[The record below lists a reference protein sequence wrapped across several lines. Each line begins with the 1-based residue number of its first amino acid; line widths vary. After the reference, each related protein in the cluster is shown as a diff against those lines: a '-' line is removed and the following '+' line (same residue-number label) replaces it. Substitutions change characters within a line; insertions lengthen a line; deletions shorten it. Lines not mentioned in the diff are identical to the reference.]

1 MLQSLLGA
9 LTPVF
14 LLILLGIVLSRK
26 TDWLSNPSLGTMV
39 SSIGVPALLLNSVL
53 TMNMDVLAMGKLIGV
68 TVLILALMAL
78 VTWGFLRLLGHSPR
92 YYLPPLVNP
101 NTGNLGIPVCYA
113 LFGNEGLAAAVVIS
127 SVVQIS
133 HFTLGVGCMSGGFA
147 PRQILRNG
155 PVLAL
160 IAGAILMT
168 FNLQLPAPLMKTVQ
182 MLGGITLPIML
193 MMLGHSLAQLTMT
206 DRSMLSRA
214 LLFSVWRPVAGVLVA
229 LSVVWWLPLTPVEK
243 QTILVQHAM
252 PMAVISYML
261 TVRYMGPAAEVA
273 MMILLS
279 MPVSLLVSALVWW
292 LGAPAS

>member
-14 LLILLGIVLSRK
+14 LLIVLGIVLSRK
-26 TDWLSNPSLGTMV
+26 TDWLANPSLGTMV

-53 TMNMDVLAMGKLIGV
+53 TMNMDALGMGKLIGA

-78 VTWGFLRLLGHSPR
+78 LTWGFLRLLGHSPR

-133 HFTLGVGCMSGGFA
+133 HFTLGVGCMSGGFS

-160 IAGAILMT
+160 IAGAMLMS
-168 FNLQLPAPLMKTVQ
+168 LDIELPAPIMKTVQ

-193 MMLGHSLAQLTMT
+193 LLLGNSLAQLRLD
-206 DRSMLSRA
+206 DRSA
-214 LLFSVWRPVAGVLVA
+214 LGRVMLFSAWRPLAGVLVA
-229 LSVVWWLPLTPVEK
+229 LPVVWLLPLSAVEK
-243 QTILVQHAM
+243 QTMLVQHAM

-261 TVRYMGPAAEVA
+261 TVRYKGPSAEVA

-279 MPVSLLVSALVWW
+279 MPVSLLVSAAIWW
-292 LGAPAS
+292 LGAS